1 MITLS
6 IILLF
11 TATLAG
17 TLIFITKKE
26 AQANKE
32 INKLIEDIK
41 KICNETNDL

>member
-32 INKLIEDIK
+32 LNNLIEDIK
-41 KICNETNDL
+41 KICNAKNNL